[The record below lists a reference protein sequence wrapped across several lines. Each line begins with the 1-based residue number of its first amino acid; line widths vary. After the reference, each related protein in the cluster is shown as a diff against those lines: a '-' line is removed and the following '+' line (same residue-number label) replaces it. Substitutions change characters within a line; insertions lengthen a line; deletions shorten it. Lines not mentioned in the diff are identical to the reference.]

1 MTQVILEN
9 ELKTCG
15 KAFFVDY
22 FNDLNQIDWHDEK
35 QIKSLK
41 KSHCPR

>member
-1 MTQVILEN
+1 MTQVILEI

-41 KSHCPR
+41 KSLCPR